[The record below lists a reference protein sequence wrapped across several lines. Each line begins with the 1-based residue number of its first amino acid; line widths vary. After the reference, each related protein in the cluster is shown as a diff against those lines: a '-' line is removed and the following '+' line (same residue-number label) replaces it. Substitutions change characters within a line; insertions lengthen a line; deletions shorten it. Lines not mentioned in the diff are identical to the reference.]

1 MPTYEYLCNECG
13 HKFEEFQSITDEPL
27 EDCIQ
32 CNGKV
37 RKIISQGGG
46 LIFRGSGFYVTDYK
60 RSGKDKENKG
70 ERGKNPAPSKT

>member
-1 MPTYEYLCNECG
+1 MPTYEYLCDECG

-27 EDCIQ
+27 EYCIH

-60 RSGKDKENKG
+60 KSNKNNKSEKEKS
-70 ERGKNPAPSKT
+70 PASAKP